1 MSVFQP
7 LYFSGG
13 RYTAGTDRKLL
24 AAVFGADSS
33 GDRIVG
39 VIPSNIGTDSLRVSL
54 SSALTVNIATGM
66 CLIADQSAQD
76 NESPG
81 LYLAGVD
88 TVTESITLATADATD
103 TKYDVIYA
111 EVNETPYFITS
122 KALVSDVAEL
132 TTSSAHGF
140 LADQTVVVSGVD
152 DIFDG
157 TYIITT
163 VPTATKFRYAKTH
176 ADVATFASPTLVVAT
191 ATGYPASGTAIV
203 TATISN
209 KVLTSNIATLTTA
222 SAHGLVEGEMIT
234 VKGVDAVFD
243 GVHQLIEGTTGSTL
257 KYSINKVADNVTTV
271 AVSTAGGNSVAVARV
286 PFAIKKV
293 RNAASGSSYPASITA
308 IELAE
313 ITVAANAIAITQ
325 ANIADLRKFVPT
337 SGGMHIYNSTSSAAL
352 PGSTNPSSGMMR
364 YDVSNNRLEVY
375 DSTAAAFKILY
386 TNTSSGEV
394 FPRLGGSLGGTA
406 TTAARG
412 DHVHTSFSTIY
423 GAITNSSYIDA
434 TIPANTTSLAASWS
448 GKSAAGGTF
457 TTSASGR
464 VLINMSALIYTYNTD
479 KASIISLRVGTGTSI
494 NAGTAVLTQST
505 SGKNSI
511 RMEGGSTANIG
522 IRTGVSFVLGLTAN
536 TAYNA
541 CFYYYNNDTTA
552 VPINDAYIEFIPIP

>member
-88 TVTESITLATADATD
+88 TTTESITLSAADATD

-111 EVNETPYFITS
+111 QVDETPYFITA
-122 KALVSDVAEL
+122 KALESDVAEL

-140 LADQTVVVSGVD
+140 LANQTVVVSGVD

-157 TYIITT
+157 TYIITLVT
-163 VPTATKFRYAKTH
+163 STKFRYAKTH
-176 ADVATFASPTLVVAT
+176 ANVATFASPTAVVAT

-222 SAHGLVEGEMIT
+222 SAHGLVEGEMVT

-257 KYSINKVADNVTTV
+257 IYSINKVADNVTTV

-293 RNAASGSSYPASITA
+293 RNNTAGASYPAGITA

-313 ITVAANAIAITQ
+313 ITVAANAVAITQ
-325 ANIADLRKFVPT
+325 ADIADLRKFVPT
-337 SGGMHIYNSTSSAAL
+337 SGGMSIYNSTSAAAI
-352 PGSTNPSSGMMR
+352 PGASNPTSGMMR
-364 YDVSNNRLEVY
+364 YDVSTNTLQVY
-375 DSTAAAFKILY
+375 DSNASTFKILY
-386 TNTSSGEV
+386 ANNGANEV
-394 FPRLGGSLGGTA
+394 FPRLGGTA
-406 TTAARG
+406 TTAATG
-412 DHVHTSFSTIY
+412 NHNHDAAYSASAHNHNATYAFKTDDAAVTNPSDINTSVSSTSTSSPTVLDFTSITITKTSDIL
-423 GAITNSSYIDA
+423 AISSCSFDVSGSAGYMYFALRLTNSTGGTVIK
-434 TIPANTTSLAASWS
+434 TIQGIAQIVY
-448 GKSAAGGTF
+448 AAGYVQLTSSTVFEDIPSGTYRVQAVAYKSGATVTASARYVS
-457 TTSASGR
+457 TT
-464 VLINMSALIYTYNTD
+464 V
-479 KASIISLRVGTGTSI
+479 
-494 NAGTAVLTQST
+494 
-505 SGKNSI
+505 
-511 RMEGGSTANIG
+511 
-522 IRTGVSFVLGLTAN
+522 
-536 TAYNA
+536 
-541 CFYYYNNDTTA
+541 
-552 VPINDAYIEFIPIP
+552 VPIKAYS

>member
-7 LYFSGG
+7 LYFAGG

-24 AAVFGADSS
+24 AAVFGADSA
-33 GDRIVG
+33 GDRLVG
-39 VIPSNIGTDSLRVSL
+39 VIPSNIGTDSLRVSW
-54 SSALTVNIATGM
+54 STALTVNIATGM
-66 CLIADQSAQD
+66 CLIADQSTQA

-88 TVTESITLATADATD
+88 TNTESITLSASDATD

-111 EVNETPYFITS
+111 EVKETASVIVS
-122 KALVSDVAEL
+122 KALENSVAEL

-157 TYIITT
+157 TYVITT
-163 VPTATKFRYAKTH
+163 IPSSTKFKYAKTH
-176 ADVATFASPTLVVAT
+176 ADVATFASPTAVVAT
-191 ATGYPASGTAIV
+191 ATGYPASGAAIV
-203 TATISN
+203 TASITSKN
-209 KVLTSNIATLTTA
+209 LTSNIATLITA

-243 GVHQLIEGTTGSTL
+243 GVHQLIENTTGSTL
-257 KYSINKVADNVTTV
+257 KYSINKVADDVATV
-271 AVSTAGGNSVAVARV
+271 SDSPALASSVAVARV
-286 PFAIKKV
+286 PFAIKKI
-293 RNAASGSSYPASITA
+293 RNNTAGAGVGSITA

-313 ITVAANAIAITQ
+313 ITVAANATAINQ
-325 ANIADLRKFVPT
+325 ANIKDLRKFVPT
-337 SGGMHIYNSTSSAAL
+337 SGGMSIYNSTSGASAPGAL
-352 PGSTNPSSGMMR
+352 NPTSGMLR
-364 YDVSNNRLEVY
+364 YDVSTNALQVY
-375 DSTAAAFKILY
+375 DSTAAEFKTLY
-386 TNTSSGEV
+386 ANNATGEV
-394 FPRLGGSLGGTA
+394 FPRLGSTA
-406 TTAARG
+406 TTAAAG
-412 DHVHTSFSTIY
+412 NHEHTSFSADY
-423 GAITNSSYIDA
+423 GTITNSSYIDS
-434 TIPANTTSLAASWS
+434 TSGVPANTTTMAASWS

-479 KASIISLRVGTGTSI
+479 KTSI
-494 NAGTAVLTQST
+494 LSVRIATGSTINGGTAVLSQST

-522 IRTGVSFVLGLTAN
+522 IRTGVSFVLNLSPN
-536 TAYNA
+536 TLHNA
-541 CFYYYNNDTTA
+541 CFYYYNSDTIA

>member
-13 RYTAGTDRKLL
+13 RYTAGTDRKFL

-33 GDRIVG
+33 GDRVVG

-54 SSALTVNIATGM
+54 SSGLTVNIATGM

-88 TVTESITLATADATD
+88 TTTESITLADADATD

-111 EVNETPYFITS
+111 QVNETPYFITS
-122 KALVSDVAEL
+122 KALVSNVVEL

-140 LADQTVVVSGVD
+140 LANQTVVVSGVD

-163 VPTATKFRYAKTH
+163 VPTSTKFRYAKTH

-191 ATGYPASGTAIV
+191 ATGWDGAAIS

-209 KVLTSNIATLTTA
+209 KVLTSNIATLTTSA
-222 SAHGLVEGEMIT
+222 AHGFDAGALVT
-234 VKGVDAVFD
+234 VKGVDSTFD
-243 GVHQLIEGTTGSTL
+243 GTYTIIDAATSTTFR
-257 KYSINKVADNVTTV
+257 YSVNKVADNVTTV
-271 AVSTAGGNSVAVARV
+271 AVSTAGGNSVSVARV

-352 PGSTNPSSGMMR
+352 PGATNPSSGMLR
-364 YDVSNNRLEVY
+364 YDVSSNKLEVY
-375 DSTAAAFKILY
+375 DSTATAFKVLY
-386 TNTSSGEV
+386 ATSGSGEV
-394 FPRLGGSLGGTA
+394 FPRLGGTA
-406 TTAARG
+406 TTAAAG
-412 DHVHTSFSTIY
+412 NHNHDATYSASAHNHNATYAFKTDDAAVTNPSDISTSITSTSSSSPTVLDFTSITITKTSDIL
-423 GAITNSSYIDA
+423 AISSCSFDVSGSAGYMYFALRLTNS
-434 TIPANTTSLAASWS
+434 T
-448 GKSAAGGTF
+448 GGTVIKPIQGIAQIIYDAADVQLTSSTVF
-457 TTSASGR
+457 EDVPSGSYRVQAVAYKSSTVTATARYVSTT
-464 VLINMSALIYTYNTD
+464 V
-479 KASIISLRVGTGTSI
+479 
-494 NAGTAVLTQST
+494 
-505 SGKNSI
+505 
-511 RMEGGSTANIG
+511 
-522 IRTGVSFVLGLTAN
+522 
-536 TAYNA
+536 
-541 CFYYYNNDTTA
+541 
-552 VPINDAYIEFIPIP
+552 VPIKAYS